1 MSEKETIQLSAM
13 PTPNP
18 NTIKFLPNLSF
29 FEQGTVNFP
38 NRENKQGSV
47 LVDALFEIEEIE
59 GIMIGSNFISVTK
72 HEKESWDTLIE
83 PIRDTIKEILEE
95 FGTKIVDE
103 SLINVEE
110 SYQSDNEE
118 IAEKIK
124 VILDTEIRPA
134 VAMDG
139 GDILFRSF
147 KNGIVTLFMQ
157 GACSSC
163 PASTMTLKMGVE
175 NRLKEEFSEVK
186 EVVQEF

>member
-1 MSEKETIQLSAM
+1 MTEKEPIQLSAM

-29 FEQGTVNFP
+29 FERGTVNFP
-38 NRENKQGSV
+38 NRDNQDSSV
-47 LVDALFEIEEIE
+47 LAKALFELEEIE
-59 GIMIGSNFISVTK
+59 GVMIGHNFISVTK
-72 HEKESWDTLIE
+72 KDTETWDTLIE
-83 PIRDTIKEILEE
+83 PIRDTIRDVLSDHGKDVVDPELIDLEE
-95 FGTKIVDE
+95 GF
-103 SLINVEE
+103 
-110 SYQSDNEE
+110 QSDNIE

-147 KNGIVTLFMQ
+147 KDGIVTLFMQ

-175 NRLKEEFSEVK
+175 NRLREEFPEVK